1 MLRTLSFPDNAHFIM
16 HVSALLADT
25 QRWMEPASF
34 TSTESSMQQTPIA
47 FLQAPMT
54 DAQTSFGVRGG
65 VNHGTLSKR
74 SGEKTTP
81 RSMIIS

>member
-1 MLRTLSFPDNAHFIM
+1 MLRTLSFPDNVHIIM

-34 TSTESSMQQTPIA
+34 TSAESSTQQTPIA
-47 FLQAPMT
+47 FLQGPMT
-54 DAQTSFGVRGG
+54 DAQESFGVRGE

-74 SGEKTTP
+74 NGEKTTP